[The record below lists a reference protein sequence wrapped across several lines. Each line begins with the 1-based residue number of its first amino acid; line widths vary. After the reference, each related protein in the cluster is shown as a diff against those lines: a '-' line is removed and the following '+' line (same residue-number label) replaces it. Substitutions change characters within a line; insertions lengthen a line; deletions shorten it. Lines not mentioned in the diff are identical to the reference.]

1 MIFEKLI
8 EIFLKFPG
16 IGPRQAKRFAYFLAS
31 KDAKFLK
38 DFAELVL
45 EIKKDIRQ
53 CNSCFRFFESA
64 TVADSDSCNIC
75 SNLNRDKNLL
85 MIVEKDVDL
94 ENIEKS
100 GIYNGKYF
108 VLGGTLSLTNNRTDK
123 LRFKE
128 LFEKAKTLQQNS
140 AQEEKPLEIILALSA
155 TMEGENTSLYIEKI
169 LEPLSS
175 KGGQE
180 IKITRLGRG
189 LSTGTELEYIDS
201 ETMGNALKNRK

>member
-16 IGPRQAKRFAYFLAS
+16 IGPRQAKRFAYFLAGQ
-31 KDAKFLK
+31 DTKFLK

-45 EIKKDIRQ
+45 EIKRDIKQ
-53 CNSCFRFFESA
+53 CNSCFRFY
-64 TVADSDSCNIC
+64 VGHQCDIC
-75 SNLNRDKNLL
+75 SNLGRDKNLL

-108 VLGGTLSLTNNRTDK
+108 VLGGTLSLTNNHVGK

-128 LFEKAKTLQQNS
+128 LFNKTEKEKLQ
-140 AQEEKPLEIILALSA
+140 EIIIATSA
-155 TMEGENTSLYIEKI
+155 TMEGENTARYIEKI
-169 LEPLSS
+169 LEPLRQAQS
-175 KGGQE
+175 KP

-201 ETMGNALKNRK
+201 ETMGNALKNRR